1 LKSLDAVYEQLRPWL
16 EARESQRKR
25 AVHRSIVG
33 GFGTLITAAAIAG
46 VLALVGLPAPFLLL
60 AAIGTLV
67 GGMAWATAPLRAL
80 RKQVKLELNTRIAS
94 AFSMSYAPAPA
105 SPTRFEAFR
114 DHGLVPSYTRRA
126 FEDHFEGRFDGVEF
140 ELYEAHLEEKRE
152 TEKRTYYE
160 TVFRGALI
168 RIAFPRTIE
177 GVTLVTRDQGIFNAL
192 QGWMKTSFSGKNLE
206 RVGLVDPAFE
216 KQFEVYATDQ
226 VMSRYLLTPTFME
239 RLLRLE
245 TALKGKRIRCVF
257 DEALAE
263 APGRGELL
271 IAAETGNQFEA
282 GSMFST
288 LADRKR
294 VETLHTEIS
303 LIEEIARTLL
313 EKETL
318 GGVSS

>member
-1 LKSLDAVYEQLRPWL
+1 MQSLDAVYEQLRPWL

-25 AVHRSIVG
+25 AVRRSIVG
-33 GFGTLITAAAIAG
+33 GGGAIIAAAAIAG

-60 AAIGTLV
+60 AAIGALA
-67 GGMAWATAPLRAL
+67 GGMTWASAPLRTL

-105 SPTRFEAFR
+105 RPPRFDAFR
-114 DHGLVPSYTRRA
+114 AHGLVPSHDRRA
-126 FEDHFEGRFDGVEF
+126 FEDHFTGRSDGVEF
-140 ELYEAHLEEKRE
+140 ELYEAHLEAKRQ
-152 TEKRTYYE
+152 TDKRTYYE

-168 RIAFPRTIE
+168 RVAFPRTIE
-177 GVTLVTRDQGIFNAL
+177 GVTLVTRDLGLFNAL
-192 QGWMKTSFSGKNLE
+192 NGWVKESFSGKNLE

-245 TALKGKRIRCVF
+245 EAMKGNKIRCVF
-257 DEALAE
+257 DEALATK
-263 APGRGELL
+263 PGRGELL

-294 VETLHTEIS
+294 VESLHTEIS
-303 LIEEIARTLL
+303 LIQEIARTLL
-313 EKETL
+313 EQEAL
-318 GGVSS
+318 GDVSR